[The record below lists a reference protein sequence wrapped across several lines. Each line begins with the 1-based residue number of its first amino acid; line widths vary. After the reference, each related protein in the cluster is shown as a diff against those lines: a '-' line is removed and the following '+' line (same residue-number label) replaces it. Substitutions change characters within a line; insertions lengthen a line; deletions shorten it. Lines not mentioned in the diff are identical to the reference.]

1 MMKNKKQRLFFL
13 ILSAIPVFWTVF
25 FSENKM
31 SESWQFVE
39 KSEKCVVD
47 PEIPEAPETSSE
59 KNDFQL
65 ISNDNLFAENVDV
78 PVDFSPAD
86 YPEGDISDV
95 LSTLRMESDEKKSPV
110 YLQLQYIPFL
120 DYYVYSKEENVTG
133 LAFGYHLPQREIN
146 GVSVALLQLF
156 NNEKNGFSVSLIDLC
171 GNFCGM
177 SMFLAGGA
185 VNNEGCLVGLWN
197 VTENNRGVQIGI
209 FNQAAAKAMENFS
222 PDMEISEKGFG
233 FQAGLVNYSDS
244 PGIQFGLWNTNPN
257 SLIPHFPIF
266 NICL

>member
-1 MMKNKKQRLFFL
+1 MIKNKKRKLFFL
-13 ILSAIPVFWTVF
+13 ILSAVPFFLTVF
-25 FSENKM
+25 FSEHQM
-31 SESWQFVE
+31 PESWLLVE
-39 KSEKCVVD
+39 KSDKCVVTPES
-47 PEIPEAPETSSE
+47 PEIPEASPE

-65 ISNDNLFAENVDV
+65 ISNDNLFAENVD
-78 PVDFSPAD
+78 FFPAD
-86 YPEGDISDV
+86 DPERDV
-95 LSTLRMESDEKKSPV
+95 PGVLPVQSDEKKSPV

-185 VNNEGCLVGLWN
+185 VNNDGCLVGLWN

-222 PDMEISEKGFG
+222 PDMEISERGFG
-233 FQAGLVNYSDS
+233 VQAGLINYSDS
-244 PGIQFGLWNTNPN
+244 PGIQFGLWNSNPN